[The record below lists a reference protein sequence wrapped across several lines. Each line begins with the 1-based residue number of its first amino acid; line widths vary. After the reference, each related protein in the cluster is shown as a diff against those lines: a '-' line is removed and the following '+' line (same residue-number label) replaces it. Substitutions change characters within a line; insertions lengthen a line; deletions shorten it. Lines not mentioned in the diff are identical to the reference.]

1 MTGEKRSR
9 KGQTTARVDKALADD
24 MKKNTRGEFGR
35 RLREIRTERG
45 MTQVQIATALGIT
58 KNAITNWE
66 TGLGMPETGNIVP
79 LCTYLQCTADDLFG
93 MHSKEKLTQEESN
106 HLKLYRAIGPY
117 ERHYVD
123 VLMRAILEGKDQA
136 FRADCKQ
143 KFSRVRRV
151 PLLYSAGTGNPLDS
165 SDGEAVY
172 EYLRN
177 TREVC
182 MADAIVT
189 VTGDSMFPTYRNGD
203 DLLIQRAESI
213 EPGEIGI
220 FVVAGEGFVKE
231 YQKDGLHSHNKDYST
246 IHPTEDDNARCV
258 GRVLAVITDEMRATE
273 KESQILDEIYAG

>member
-79 LCTYLQCTADDLFG
+79 LCACLQCTADDLFG

-106 HLKLYRAIGPY
+106 HLKLYRAIGSY

-123 VLMRAILEGKDQA
+123 VLMQAILEGKDQA

-231 YQKDGLHSHNKDYST
+231 YQEDGLHSHNKDYST

-258 GRVLAVITDEMRATE
+258 GRVLAVITDEMRASE